1 MSNIP
6 VPGATEVAQRLRVF
20 AVLPEDSSSV
30 PSIYVRQLTPPI
42 TSAPKNGTFSGL
54 CRHQHKCAGQS
65 GRQVNKNTNK
75 LFRKK
80 QTTST
85 HPLNHLICSQECSH
99 FMVSSSPSRQKKK
112 KISLS
117 LYMQSLYE
125 EDPVYLPNMTSYSAP
140 ITK

>member
-85 HPLNHLICSQECSH
+85 HPCNHMISSQACSH
-99 FMVSSSPSRQKKK
+99 CMVSSSPSRPKKK
-112 KISLS
+112 KSAYHYTCNHCMRRTLC
-117 LYMQSLYE
+117 
-125 EDPVYLPNMTSYSAP
+125 TSQ
-140 ITK
+140 I